1 MGLAEPLCLLP
12 GAVGLRRGLLPM
24 RLNLQSPASLGTPRV
39 LLQPSPVALTLALGA
54 PVLVEMV
61 RPGSRVPELHS
72 ELLCTFPLVSMAI
85 TPCRSL
91 QICHVCA
98 ETVNH
103 PRNLLQ
109 DKSVKNFPQGT
120 CHHFPECR
128 ENLCHDNCNVNG

>member
-1 MGLAEPLCLLP
+1 MSAPWCGRPP
-12 GAVGLRRGLLPM
+12 QRT
-24 RLNLQSPASLGTPRV
+24 PAYATQPSESSLPRV

-61 RPGSRVPELHS
+61 RPSSRVPELHS